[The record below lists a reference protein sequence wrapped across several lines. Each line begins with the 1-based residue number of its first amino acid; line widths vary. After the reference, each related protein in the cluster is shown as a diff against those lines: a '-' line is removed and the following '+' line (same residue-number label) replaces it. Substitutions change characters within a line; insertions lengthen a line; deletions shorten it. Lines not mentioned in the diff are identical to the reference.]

1 MRIRL
6 LLIIAFVVIG
16 LAALSHLNPTA
27 RQSLQ
32 PIQTSLQSL
41 RSWFKETVSSAPT
54 PQAKPAGASTNVSS
68 TKVYKWQEQN
78 GQWQFSSE
86 PPPAGVA
93 SSVTTY
99 RSDTNIMQAPPVP
112 ATENSPAPSAASE
125 ASVNAKPLL
134 PLTDPDRVKQLMDD
148 ARTVQNLMDQRLQTL
163 DESASSR

>member
-93 SSVTTY
+93 SSVTKMKFAEQLPGLRT
-99 RSDTNIMQAPPVP
+99 A
-112 ATENSPAPSAASE
+112 ANSYAAM
-125 ASVNAKPLL
+125 
-134 PLTDPDRVKQLMDD
+134 DRV
-148 ARTVQNLMDQRLQTL
+148 
-163 DESASSR
+163 SG